1 MKVVCNN
8 PSGKKN
14 SIKGL
19 LTGNPNVP
27 IRQQKIDPSHFMT
40 ESKKPSRGKKVGLQP
55 AMLPIGV
62 ELNSKLKNS
71 PLVKRMN
78 NSSSSPGTRYGH
90 RGTCDAIKTNRD
102 PKHSKNIS
110 SEVREY
116 FTGFGKRQVVLGS
129 NNILGSPVSKRAANL
144 AKVTQNS
151 ASHSHSKKRK
161 TMSNLDDRN
170 TTTQH
175 TKRTK
180 EDDDPALFVEI
191 NKSTVE
197 SLALLRMDSETIKSV
212 LSNKQFRIRQSQSRE
227 VNLIESVFEKA
238 ADTLESLKSSIL
250 NRVNQQATFLSNHIA
265 YCIKKVAEFHPD
277 RRESELSG

>member
-1 MKVVCNN
+1 MKVASNN

-27 IRQQKIDPSHFMT
+27 IRQQKIDPSHYIT
-40 ESKKPSRGKKVGLQP
+40 ESKKPSRGKKAGLLQTP
-55 AMLPIGV
+55 TPISAEPV
-62 ELNSKLKNS
+62 CKFKNS
-71 PLVKRMN
+71 PLIKRMN

-90 RGTCDAIKTNRD
+90 RGTCDAVKTNRD

-129 NNILGSPVSKRAANL
+129 NNVLGSPVCKRTTNLSKVN
-144 AKVTQNS
+144 QNS

-161 TMSNLDDRN
+161 TMSHLDDRN
-170 TTTQH
+170 ATTQH

-180 EDDDPALFVEI
+180 EEDDPTLFVEI
-191 NKSTVE
+191 NKSAVE

-212 LSNKQFRIRQSQSRE
+212 LSNKQFRIRQSLSRE
-227 VNLIESVFEKA
+227 ANLIESVFEKA
-238 ADTLESLKSSIL
+238 TDTLDSLKSSIL
-250 NRVNQQATFLSNHIA
+250 NRVNQQATFLTNHIA
-265 YCIKKVAEFHPD
+265 YCIKKVTCSQSD
-277 RRESELSG
+277 RSQLGLTR